1 MSTFRAVFQHFHK
14 KKKWYRRIV
23 KENLKELLR
32 IIDIRK
38 LIEDRLSEF
47 SPEELEGMIFMVMKK
62 ELNAIVYL
70 GTLLG
75 FVIGLLN
82 LAVMNIV

>member
-1 MSTFRAVFQHFHK
+1 MLKPVFIFR
-14 KKKWYRRIV
+14 RMV
-23 KENLKELLR
+23 KVNMKELLR
-32 IIDIRK
+32 VIDIRK

-70 GTLLG
+70 GAILG

-82 LAVMNIV
+82 LVIMNIS